1 LLYGTAD
8 LPQRHSGAQVA
19 QLSAVPAQRV
29 TEPPEP
35 APAARPNLWAGAAAA
50 ILLYALLRAAT
61 LAVLALYAAAE
72 ARHLGLRDV
81 LGTGDAVWY
90 QQIAAQGYDRA
101 IQIGPDG
108 GLTPSNLIFFPLFPG
123 LTALVA
129 LVLPVGTAALVV
141 SAVAGLAAAAGLYA
155 VGAQVRDRRT
165 GILLA
170 GLFAVLPH
178 ALVQSMGYP
187 ETLFTALAAWTLL
200 AVLRRRWLTA
210 ALLCVPAGLTLPASA
225 VLIGTVVLAALV
237 AIGRRPARWR
247 PWLAVLIAPLGLL
260 GWLVWVSVR
269 LNRLDGWFY
278 VRGTVWGARLDDG
291 RYTLHALGDL
301 VTGPSAVETFEVGVA
316 LLVAVVLLVAGI
328 GARLPWPLSVFA
340 AAALLAV
347 LAGAGDFGIKER
359 LLMPAFPLLLP
370 VAIGLAR
377 ARSRVTVIAVLLGL
391 TAFSACL
398 GAYLALVWNDA
409 F

>member
-1 LLYGTAD
+1 
-8 LPQRHSGAQVA
+8 VA
-19 QLSAVPAQRV
+19 QISAVPAQRV
-29 TEPPEP
+29 TEPLEP
-35 APAARPNLWAGAAAA
+35 APAARTNHWGGAAAA
-50 ILLYALLRAAT
+50 ILLYAVLRAAT

-81 LGTGDAVWY
+81 LGTPDAAWY
-90 QQIAAQGYDRA
+90 QQIAAHGYDRA
-101 IQIGPDG
+101 IEIRPDG
-108 GLTPSNLIFFPLFPG
+108 GLETSNLLFFPLFPG
-123 LTALVA
+123 LTALLA
-129 LVLPVGTAALVV
+129 LVLPVSTAALVV
-141 SAVAGLAAAAGLYA
+141 SAVAGLAAAWGLYA
-155 VGAQVRDRRT
+155 VGAHVRDRGT

-178 ALVQSMGYP
+178 GLVQSMGYP
-187 ETLFTALAAWTLL
+187 ETLFTALAAWALL

-225 VLIGTVVLAALV
+225 VLVGTVVLAALA
-237 AIGRRPARWR
+237 AILRRPGQWR

-278 VRGTVWGARLDDG
+278 VRGNVWGTGSDDG

-328 GARLPWPLSVFA
+328 GARLPWPLLVFA
-340 AAALLAV
+340 AAGLLVV
-347 LAGAGDFGIKER
+347 LTGVGDFGIKER

-377 ARSRVTVIAVLLGL
+377 ARSRVTVVGVLLGL

-398 GAYLALVWNDA
+398 GAYLTLVWNDA